1 MFSLISN
8 YSPCGDQPQAIEQL
22 VSAARKGNKYQTL
35 LGVTGSGKT
44 FTMAHVIAALQKPT
58 LVLAPNKT
66 LAAQLYSEF
75 KSFFP
80 ENAVEYFVSYY
91 DYFQP
96 EAYIPR
102 NDLYIEKDSS
112 INDDIDKLRHAAT
125 HSLLTRSDVIIV
137 ASVSCIYGLGSPE
150 AYQGMLIDVQKGM
163 SVSRSEVINKLVTLR
178 YERNDIDFHRGV
190 FRSRGDVLDIFP
202 AYEEDRAIRVEF
214 FDDEIESLKIIDS
227 LRGEVIDK
235 IDRIA
240 IYPGSHYVLPEE
252 KKMQAIA
259 SIRLELEQ
267 RLESF
272 DQQGKLV
279 EKQRLQQRTQ
289 YDLEMIE
296 EVGFCKG
303 IENYSRHFDQRLPGS
318 PPPTLLQ
325 YFPRDFLLFVDESHI
340 SVPQIGGM
348 YHGDRARKQTLIE
361 YGFRLPSALDNR
373 PLTFEE
379 FEACLDQAVFVSATP
394 GSYELQQTPGQVIQ
408 QVIRPTGLVDPQVQ
422 VKPVNNQVDDLM
434 AAIKETVNT
443 GNRVLV
449 TTLTKRQAE
458 NLSKYFSEVG
468 IRCRYLHSD
477 IDTIERFQILR
488 DLRLGD
494 FDVLI
499 GINLL
504 REGLDLPEVA
514 LVAILD
520 GDKEGFLRSERSL
533 IQTFGRASRN
543 INGKVIVYAD
553 TVTGSLKRA
562 LDETQRRREKQ
573 LAYNRENNITPTTV
587 SKAIR
592 DGLPHEIKADY
603 IDIPKALQG
612 DQVMNVRDI
621 PGLILKLKK
630 QMQICAQKMDYE
642 EAAQLRDQIKH
653 LREVELTLG
662 G

>member
-1 MFSLISN
+1 
-8 YSPCGDQPQAIEQL
+8 
-22 VSAARKGNKYQTL
+22 
-35 LGVTGSGKT
+35 
-44 FTMAHVIAALQKPT
+44 
-58 LVLAPNKT
+58 KT

-150 AYQGMLIDVQKGM
+150 AYQGLLIDVRKGM
-163 SVSRSEVINKLVTLR
+163 NISRSEVINKLVTLR

-573 LAYNRENNITPTTV
+573 LAYNRENSITPTTV